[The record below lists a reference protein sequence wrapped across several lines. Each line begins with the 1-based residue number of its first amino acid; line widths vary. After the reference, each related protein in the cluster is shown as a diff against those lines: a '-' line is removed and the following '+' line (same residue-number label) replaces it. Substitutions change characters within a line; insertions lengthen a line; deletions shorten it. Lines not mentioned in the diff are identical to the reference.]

1 MSIFLFKRLLRRS
14 LPASGAN
21 VSEVL
26 RTDEKIF
33 ERSPTIFLARTEGNE
48 NHTMVLDELPDLF
61 NPHAG
66 ARAEHNADSGVEQL
80 LRAVFVREE

>member
-1 MSIFLFKRLLRRS
+1 MSIFLFKRRLRRS

-48 NHTMVLDELPDLF
+48 ILTAFDL
-61 NPHAG
+61 NSSM
-66 ARAEHNADSGVEQL
+66 RAATI
-80 LRAVFVREE
+80 